1 MIETMANQN
10 YSLTCQNLAT
20 HEYVWKQKTEKIIRV
35 SNKGEKAFIKICEIH
50 PRPTGQNLRN
60 IEIIEERL
68 RTRENLCKSVKSV
81 GLK

>member
-35 SNKGEKAFIKICEIH
+35 SNKGEKAFIKICEIQD
-50 PRPTGQNLRN
+50 RQVKNLRN
-60 IEIIEERL
+60 K
-68 RTRENLCKSVKSV
+68 ENTEKRRNDRK
-81 GLK
+81 KKK